1 MIAPVPEA
9 LLHRSRRPLDQ
20 APIDRGT
27 VHERSGRRST
37 SSTPSRTPPRR
48 TASRTAVPC
57 RSGALVQA
65 VGRPRLSAFW
75 SPIVS
80 PRSNSSS
87 VPFSVPRSGRL
98 AGSPAVRRDGKWCL
112 VVGSGS
118 VIATDPAFT
127 GELDRFAALMAA
139 ADQSVAVL
147 RTAQGDPLA
156 SRSRGRR

>member
-1 MIAPVPEA
+1 M
-9 LLHRSRRPLDQ
+9 
-20 APIDRGT
+20 
-27 VHERSGRRST
+27 
-37 SSTPSRTPPRR
+37 
-48 TASRTAVPC
+48 
-57 RSGALVQA
+57 
-65 VGRPRLSAFW
+65 
-75 SPIVS
+75 S

-118 VIATDPAFT
+118 VTATDPAFT